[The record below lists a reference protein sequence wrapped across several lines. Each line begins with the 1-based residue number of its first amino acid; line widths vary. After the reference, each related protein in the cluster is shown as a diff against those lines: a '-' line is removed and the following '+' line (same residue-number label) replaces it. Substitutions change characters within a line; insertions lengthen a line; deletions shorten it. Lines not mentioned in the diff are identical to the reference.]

1 MEENTKQDI
10 PPKLSKQLGSINDI
24 KKFLDGRVDIW
35 DFGKLL
41 TVVYRGEEP
50 LRERLGRK
58 LVEYESDENPEKT
71 ARKIRNWLCGRNM
84 PSNRE
89 ELFRICFALGL
100 DDRDT
105 GNLLGITAE
114 NGIHFRN
121 PKELIYAWSLRNGI
135 DYPQAVALAGELW
148 KEPLPFATLDYQES
162 VRRTKETECS
172 DYMTASIRN
181 RFKRI
186 QTDEELRCFIDE
198 YRACF
203 GYHHNTAYRK
213 FTKMLENLLLPVVVC
228 DDLPL
233 ERAYSIEEA
242 VEEYLRVGMPYD
254 KRSTGNTIL
263 QKKIKE
269 HWPTAKSVREMYS
282 RKQDVNRKTLMLLY
296 VATEGM
302 KPVHGGKP
310 ESWLREHYKRLDL
323 MLTDC
328 GMAALNLHSPFDFLI
343 LQAINKENEDDF
355 MSYRLDFMIRRIFP
369 KEGTAAYVAPKI

>member
-1 MEENTKQDI
+1 MANNTKQDI
-10 PPKLSKQLGSINDI
+10 PLDLAKQLGSINDI

-35 DFGKLL
+35 SFEKLL
-41 TVVYRGEEP
+41 TAVYRGEES
-50 LRERLGRK
+50 LQERLGRK
-58 LVEYESDENPEKT
+58 LVQYKPDENPETT
-71 ARKIRNWLCGRNM
+71 ARKIRNWLCDRNM

-100 DDRDT
+100 DEKNT
-105 GNLLGITAE
+105 GILLGATVE

-121 PKELIYAWSLRNGI
+121 PKELIYAWCLRNSI
-135 DYPQAVALAGELW
+135 DYPQAVTLARELW
-148 KEPLPFATLDYQES
+148 KEPLPFGTLEYQDS
-162 VRRTKETECS
+162 VRKTKETERC
-172 DYMTASIRN
+172 DYMTASIKN

-186 QTDEELRCFIDE
+186 QTEEELRGFIE
-198 YRACF
+198 EHYNCF

-213 FTKMLENLLLPVVVC
+213 FSKMLENLLLPVVVC

-242 VEEYLRVGMPYD
+242 VDEYLRVGMPYD
-254 KRSTGNTIL
+254 KRSSGNTIL

-302 KPVHGGKP
+302 KPVRGGKP

-343 LQAINKENEDDF
+343 LQAIHKENEDDF